1 MSDNAYQ
8 KHILWRDLTD
18 PRRAETEDDLER
30 GLKEP
35 EFDNLEIPETFG
47 PVRELIDDHKLKR
60 YAFEL
65 DEYSRW
71 TMEEGPFEDK
81 RRIGQAGLLVN
92 DLLQLFT
99 LAYRASHV
107 IGLHTEE
114 QIWFENPARLGDL
127 VTLDGRYVDAYVQR
141 GQGMVVMEAKAVDS
155 EGRTIIRH
163 RGVEILKT
171 IPGNITGRASATPE
185 RRVTGEVS
193 PEARYMETVSADV
206 AAGDVLAPM
215 EKTITAEQ
223 AAVFSRIG
231 EFVTNIHNDLDT
243 ARKGNLRLPIVQ
255 GAQLFCALTHL
266 LTRFFG
272 KEFLTDGWLRTK
284 FIAPVQVFEPIELS
298 GCVTGV
304 EMMPDGRKKVELDVW
319 IRRGRDQRL
328 AVAGWASCVL

>member
-114 QIWFENPARLGDL
+114 QIWFENPARLGDV

-141 GQGMVVMEAKAVDS
+141 GQGMERS
-155 EGRTIIRH
+155 SG
-163 RGVEILKT
+163 
-171 IPGNITGRASATPE
+171 TGA
-185 RRVTGEVS
+185 
-193 PEARYMETVSADV
+193 
-206 AAGDVLAPM
+206 
-215 EKTITAEQ
+215 
-223 AAVFSRIG
+223 
-231 EFVTNIHNDLDT
+231 
-243 ARKGNLRLPIVQ
+243 
-255 GAQLFCALTHL
+255 
-266 LTRFFG
+266 
-272 KEFLTDGWLRTK
+272 
-284 FIAPVQVFEPIELS
+284 
-298 GCVTGV
+298 
-304 EMMPDGRKKVELDVW
+304 
-319 IRRGRDQRL
+319 
-328 AVAGWASCVL
+328 